1 MRLFIS
7 LSFSLLEIAQL
18 RSELCVKESTK
29 PIWER
34 NSLTEIV
41 AAELILGAPKAISR
55 GKEAHP

>member
-1 MRLFIS
+1 
-7 LSFSLLEIAQL
+7 LEIAQL

-41 AAELILGAPKAISR
+41 AAKLILGAPKAISR